1 MSELIKVGQII
12 GTFGI
17 RGEVKLFPITSNVQ
31 RFSEPVEFIIGDNQI
46 VTIKS
51 FRQDKRILILKFNEF
66 DNINQIEKYKGEYL
80 YVASENLYELEEDEY
95 FHHDI
100 IGLEVFEDDLLVG
113 KIIDIIENPAN
124 DIYIV
129 ETKKGKQF
137 FLPAVKEFILN
148 IDVNE
153 NRVNIKTIEGMINEI

>member
-31 RFSEPVEFIIGDNQI
+31 RFSEPVEFIIGEKQV

-51 FRQDKRILILKFNEF
+51 FRQDKRILILRFNEF
-66 DNINQIEKYKGEYL
+66 DNINQIEKFKGEYL
-80 YVASENLYELEEDEY
+80 YVSSDNLYELEEDEY

-100 IGLEVFEDDLLVG
+100 IGLDVYEDDKLIGNIV
-113 KIIDIIENPAN
+113 DIIENPAN

-129 ETKKGKQF
+129 ETTSKKQF
-137 FLPAVKEFILN
+137 YLPAVKEFILSF
-148 IDVNE
+148 DLNE
-153 NRVNIKTIEGMINEI
+153 NRVDVQTIEGMIDEI